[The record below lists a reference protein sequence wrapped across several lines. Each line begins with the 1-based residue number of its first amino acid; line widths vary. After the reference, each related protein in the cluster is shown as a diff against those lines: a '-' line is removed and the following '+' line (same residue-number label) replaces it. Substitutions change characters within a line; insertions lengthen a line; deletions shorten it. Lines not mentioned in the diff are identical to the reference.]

1 MAVKFLSPEWL
12 SEVTTALE
20 SHQGFQEATRDMDL
34 AIQFTVV
41 ESPLGDTGY
50 HLMITPQAI
59 TIALGVRE
67 DLDITISQNYETA
80 AAIMKGDLNV
90 QSAFITGKIKVA
102 GNLAKLMVHR
112 NGIEQWLAAVSDIDV
127 EY

>member
-20 SHQGFQEATRDMDL
+20 SHQGFQEAARDMEL
-34 AIQFTVV
+34 AIQFNVL

>member
-20 SHQGFQEATRDMDL
+20 NHQGFQEAVRGIEMG
-34 AIQFTVV
+34 IQFNVLDG
-41 ESPLGDTGY
+41 PFGDTGY
-50 HLMITPQAI
+50 HLAIAPQAV

-67 DLDITISQNYETA
+67 DLDITINQNYETA
-80 AAIMKGDLNV
+80 TAIMRGDLNV
-90 QSAFITGKIKVA
+90 QAAFITGKIKVS

-112 NGIEQWLAAVSDIDV
+112 AGVELWLEAVSNIEV
-127 EY
+127 TY